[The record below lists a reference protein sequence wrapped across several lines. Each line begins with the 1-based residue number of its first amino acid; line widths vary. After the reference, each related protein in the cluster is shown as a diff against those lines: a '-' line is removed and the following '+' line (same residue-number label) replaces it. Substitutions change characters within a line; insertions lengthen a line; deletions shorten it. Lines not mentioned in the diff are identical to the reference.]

1 MGMELRVELGESAPP
16 LWPALAELL
25 AGHGFP
31 VQMRMIDG
39 ALAFPDEAPPE
50 GWREL
55 RLGTP
60 GGMVTLRRE
69 SRAVAL
75 VTWGNADANLRQ
87 AWHALAWACAEVSGG
102 RVVTPEGPVAAAD
115 FRKSAE
121 LPPVLHAG

>member
-1 MGMELRVELGESAPP
+1 MGMELRVVVGEGARP

-25 AGHGFP
+25 AEGGFR

-39 ALAFPDEAPPE
+39 ELAFPDESPPE

-60 GGMVTLRRE
+60 GGMITLRRE
-69 SRAVAL
+69 PGAVAL

-102 RVVTPEGPVAAAD
+102 RVVTPEGPLSAAA

-121 LPPVLHAG
+121 LPPGLRAG

>member
-1 MGMELRVELGESAPP
+1 MGMELRVECGESTRP

-25 AGHGFP
+25 AERGFP

-39 ALAFPDEAPPE
+39 ELAFPDEAPPE

-60 GGMVTLRRE
+60 GGMVTLQRE
-69 SRAVAL
+69 AGAIAL
-75 VTWGNADANLRQ
+75 VSWGNADASLRQ

-102 RVVTPEGPVAAAD
+102 RVVTPEGPVSAGD

-121 LPPVLHAG
+121 LPPGLRAG